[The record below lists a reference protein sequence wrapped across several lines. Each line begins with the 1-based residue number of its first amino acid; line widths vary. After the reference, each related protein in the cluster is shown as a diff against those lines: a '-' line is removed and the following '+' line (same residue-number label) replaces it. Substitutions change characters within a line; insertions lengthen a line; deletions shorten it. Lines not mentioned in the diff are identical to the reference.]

1 MCPQARLKVVCGF
14 SPCFKQNIFCY
25 LKDICVTCKPQ
36 ESYILPHKDCL
47 GCVSRNSIQTFLKN
61 FKYNIENHNNL
72 PQAPVSCRD
81 DVRGAQNFK
90 IGRALGKLLWISIN
104 SGLTMVFHNNLPTSC
119 HKLSEQ
125 GWRGLYIRQII
136 VNNQI

>member
-1 MCPQARLKVVCGF
+1 MSYIYSNFFCIVFLDLTHLSAIIVFHKGSF
-14 SPCFKQNIFCY
+14 SPKIEDAVFFVCAN
-25 LKDICVTCKPQ
+25 
-36 ESYILPHKDCL
+36 
-47 GCVSRNSIQTFLKN
+47 KN
-61 FKYNIENHNNL
+61 YNIENHNNL